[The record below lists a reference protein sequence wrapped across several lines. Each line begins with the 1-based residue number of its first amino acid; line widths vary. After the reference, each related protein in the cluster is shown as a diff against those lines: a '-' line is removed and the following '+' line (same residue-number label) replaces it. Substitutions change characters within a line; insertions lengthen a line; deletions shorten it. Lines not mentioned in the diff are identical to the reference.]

1 MSIKIH
7 PMKYFLFALSLFF
20 VGSCKPKVDEEK
32 KPAPNVVIVF
42 TDDQGYQD
50 LSCFGSP
57 NIYTPHLDQIAADGL
72 RLTNF
77 YAAQAVCSAS
87 RAALLTGCY
96 PNRIGIKGAL
106 FPQSKIGINPMETT
120 LAEMLQEQGY
130 KTGIFGKWHLG
141 HLSKFLPNNHGFDEF
156 MGIPYSNDM
165 WPVDYEGN
173 QVDKNHRKAKRYPQ
187 LPFFKNFDVVKEIKT
202 LEDQAQLTT
211 ELTEAAVD
219 FIERNK
225 DTPFFLYVPHPMPH
239 TPIAVSDKF
248 KGKSGQ
254 GRYGDVIMEIDWSV
268 GQIMNKLKEH
278 QLDKNTIFIFT
289 SDNGPWLNFG
299 NHAGSASPL
308 REGKGT
314 AWEGGQREPCV
325 VSYPNG
331 IEGGRVIDT
340 PMMTIDLL
348 PTIAEITGAKL
359 SELKI
364 DGKSVWDIWTGKSNK
379 SPHDAYF
386 FYYKSNELHGVR
398 YNGWKLYFPHTY
410 RSLNGRE
417 GGKDGYPVNYD
428 MNEIDEIELYDL
440 KNDISESKNVA
451 DQHPKIVLEIK
462 SLADEMRKKLGDKL
476 LNIKGTENRPAGSVK

>member
-1 MSIKIH
+1 
-7 PMKYFLFALSLFF
+7 MKYFLFALSLFF
-20 VGSCKPKVDEEK
+20 VGSCKPKVAEEK

-141 HLSKFLPNNHGFDEF
+141 HLPKFLPNNHGFDEF

-359 SELKI
+359 PELKI

-398 YNGWKLYFPHTY
+398 YNDWKLYFPHTY

-440 KNDISESKNVA
+440 NNDISESKNVA

-476 LNIKGTENRPAGSVK
+476 LNIKGTENRPAGSVE

>member
-1 MSIKIH
+1 
-7 PMKYFLFALSLFF
+7 MKYFLFALSLFF
-20 VGSCKPKVDEEK
+20 VGSCKPKVAEEK

-106 FPQSKIGINPMETT
+106 FPKSKIGINPMETT

-141 HLSKFLPNNHGFDEF
+141 HLPKFLPNNHGFDEF

-173 QVDKNHRKAKRYPQ
+173 QVDKNYPKAKRYPQ

-248 KGKSGQ
+248 KGKSDQ

-359 SELKI
+359 PELKI

-398 YNGWKLYFPHTY
+398 YNDWKLYFPHTY

-476 LNIKGTENRPAGSVK
+476 LNIKGTENRPAGSVE

>member
-1 MSIKIH
+1 
-7 PMKYFLFALSLFF
+7 MKYFLFALSLFF
-20 VGSCKPKVDEEK
+20 VGSCKPKVAEEK

-141 HLSKFLPNNHGFDEF
+141 HLPKFLPNNHGFDEF

-359 SELKI
+359 PELKI

-398 YNGWKLYFPHTY
+398 YNDWKLYFPHTY

-476 LNIKGTENRPAGSVK
+476 LNIKGTENRPAGSVE

>member
-1 MSIKIH
+1 
-7 PMKYFLFALSLFF
+7 MKYFLFALSLFF
-20 VGSCKPKVDEEK
+20 AGSCKPKVAEEK

-141 HLSKFLPNNHGFDEF
+141 HLPKFLPNNHGFDEF

-225 DTPFFLYVPHPMPH
+225 DNPFFLYVPHPMPH

-359 SELKI
+359 PELKI

-398 YNGWKLYFPHTY
+398 YNDWKLYFPHTY

-428 MNEIDEIELYDL
+428 MNKIDEIELYDL
-440 KNDISESKNVA
+440 NNDISESKNVA

-476 LNIKGTENRPAGSVK
+476 LNIKGTENRPAGSVE

>member
-1 MSIKIH
+1 
-7 PMKYFLFALSLFF
+7 MKYFLFALSLFF
-20 VGSCKPKVDEEK
+20 AGSCKPKVAEEK

-141 HLSKFLPNNHGFDEF
+141 HLPKFLPNNHGFDEF

-173 QVDKNHRKAKRYPQ
+173 QVDKNHPKAKRYPQ

-348 PTIAEITGAKL
+348 PTIAEITSAKL
-359 SELKI
+359 PELKI

>member
-1 MSIKIH
+1 
-7 PMKYFLFALSLFF
+7 MKYFLFALSLFF
-20 VGSCKPKVDEEK
+20 VGSCKPKVAEEK

-106 FPQSKIGINPMETT
+106 FPKSKIGINPMETT

-141 HLSKFLPNNHGFDEF
+141 HLPKFLPNNHGFDEF

-173 QVDKNHRKAKRYPQ
+173 QVDKNHPKAKRYPQ

-248 KGKSGQ
+248 KGKSDQ

-359 SELKI
+359 PELKI

-398 YNGWKLYFPHTY
+398 YNDWKLYFPHTY

-476 LNIKGTENRPAGSVK
+476 LNIKGTENRPAGSVE

>member
-1 MSIKIH
+1 
-7 PMKYFLFALSLFF
+7 MKYFLFALSLFF
-20 VGSCKPKVDEEK
+20 VGSCKPKVAEEK

-141 HLSKFLPNNHGFDEF
+141 HLPKFLPNNHGFDEF

-173 QVDKNHRKAKRYPQ
+173 QVDKNHPKAKRYPQ
-187 LPFFKNFDVVKEIKT
+187 LPFFNNFDVVKEIKT

-359 SELKI
+359 PEFKI

-398 YNGWKLYFPHTY
+398 YNDWKLYFPHTY

-428 MNEIDEIELYDL
+428 MNKIDEIELYDL
-440 KNDISESKNVA
+440 NNDISESKNVA

-462 SLADEMRKKLGDKL
+462 SLADEMRNKLGDKL
-476 LNIKGTENRPAGSVK
+476 LNIKGTENRPAGSVE

>member
-1 MSIKIH
+1 
-7 PMKYFLFALSLFF
+7 MKYFLFALSLFF
-20 VGSCKPKVDEEK
+20 AGSCKPKVAEEK

-141 HLSKFLPNNHGFDEF
+141 HLPKFLPNNHGFDEF

-173 QVDKNHRKAKRYPQ
+173 QVDKNHPKAKRYPQ

-359 SELKI
+359 PELKI

-398 YNGWKLYFPHTY
+398 YNDWKLYFPHTY

-476 LNIKGTENRPAGSVK
+476 LSIKGTENRPAGSVK

>member
-1 MSIKIH
+1 
-7 PMKYFLFALSLFF
+7 MKYFLFALSLFF
-20 VGSCKPKVDEEK
+20 VGSCKPKVAEEK

-141 HLSKFLPNNHGFDEF
+141 HLPKFLPNNHGFDEF

-173 QVDKNHRKAKRYPQ
+173 QVDKNHPKAKRYPQ
-187 LPFFKNFDVVKEIKT
+187 LPFFNNFDVVKEIKT

-359 SELKI
+359 PELKI

-398 YNGWKLYFPHTY
+398 YNDWKLYFPHTF

-440 KNDISESKNVA
+440 NNDISESKNVA

-476 LNIKGTENRPAGSVK
+476 LNIKGTENRPAGSVE

>member
-1 MSIKIH
+1 
-7 PMKYFLFALSLFF
+7 MKYFLFALSLFF
-20 VGSCKPKVDEEK
+20 AGSCKPKVAEEK

-141 HLSKFLPNNHGFDEF
+141 HLPKFLPNNHGFDEF

-173 QVDKNHRKAKRYPQ
+173 QVDKNHPKAKRYPQ
-187 LPFFKNFDVVKEIKT
+187 LPFFKNFEVVKEIKT

-359 SELKI
+359 PELKI

>member
-1 MSIKIH
+1 
-7 PMKYFLFALSLFF
+7 MKYFLFALSLFF
-20 VGSCKPKVDEEK
+20 AGSCKPKVAEEK

-87 RAALLTGCY
+87 RAALLSGCY

-106 FPQSKIGINPMETT
+106 FPKSKIGINPMETT

-141 HLSKFLPNNHGFDEF
+141 HLPKFLPNNHGFDEF

-173 QVDKNHRKAKRYPQ
+173 QVDKNHPKAKRYPQ

-202 LEDQAQLTT
+202 SEDQAQLTT

-359 SELKI
+359 TELKI

-398 YNGWKLYFPHTY
+398 YNDWKLYFPHTY

>member
-1 MSIKIH
+1 
-7 PMKYFLFALSLFF
+7 MKYFLFALSLFF
-20 VGSCKPKVDEEK
+20 AGSCKPKVAEEK

-141 HLSKFLPNNHGFDEF
+141 HLPKFLPNNHGFDEF

-173 QVDKNHRKAKRYPQ
+173 QVDKNHPKAKRYPQ

-359 SELKI
+359 TELKI

-476 LNIKGTENRPAGSVK
+476 LNIKGTENRPAGSVE

>member
-1 MSIKIH
+1 
-7 PMKYFLFALSLFF
+7 MKYFLFALSLFF
-20 VGSCKPKVDEEK
+20 VGSCKPKVAEEK

-141 HLSKFLPNNHGFDEF
+141 HLPKFLPNNHGFDEF

-359 SELKI
+359 PELKI

-386 FYYKSNELHGVR
+386 FYYNSNELHGVR
-398 YNGWKLYFPHTY
+398 YNDWKLYFPHTY

-428 MNEIDEIELYDL
+428 MNKIDEIELYDL
-440 KNDISESKNVA
+440 NNDISESKNVA

-476 LNIKGTENRPAGSVK
+476 LNIEGTENRPAGSVK

>member
-1 MSIKIH
+1 
-7 PMKYFLFALSLFF
+7 MKYFLFALSLFF
-20 VGSCKPKVDEEK
+20 AGSCKPKVAEEK

-141 HLSKFLPNNHGFDEF
+141 HLPKFLPNNHGFDEF

-173 QVDKNHRKAKRYPQ
+173 QVDKNHPKAKRYPQ
-187 LPFFKNFDVVKEIKT
+187 LPFFNNFDVVKEIKT

-359 SELKI
+359 PEFKI

-398 YNGWKLYFPHTY
+398 YNDWKLYFPHTY

-476 LNIKGTENRPAGSVK
+476 LNIKGTENRPAGSVE

>member
-1 MSIKIH
+1 V
-7 PMKYFLFALSLFF
+7 A
-20 VGSCKPKVDEEK
+20 EEK

-141 HLSKFLPNNHGFDEF
+141 HLPKFLPNNHGFDEF

-359 SELKI
+359 PELKI

-398 YNGWKLYFPHTY
+398 YNDWKLYFPHTY

-440 KNDISESKNVA
+440 NNDISESKNVA

-476 LNIKGTENRPAGSVK
+476 LNIKGTENRPAGSVE

>member
-1 MSIKIH
+1 
-7 PMKYFLFALSLFF
+7 MKYFLFALSLFF
-20 VGSCKPKVDEEK
+20 VGSCKPKVAEEK

-87 RAALLTGCY
+87 RAALLSGCY
-96 PNRIGIKGAL
+96 SNRIGIKGAL
-106 FPQSKIGINPMETT
+106 FPKSKIGINPMETT

-141 HLSKFLPNNHGFDEF
+141 HLPKFLPNNHGFDEF

-225 DTPFFLYVPHPMPH
+225 DNPFFLYVPHPMPH

-359 SELKI
+359 PELKI

-379 SPHDAYF
+379 SPHDAF
-386 FYYKSNELHGVR
+386 FFIINR
-398 YNGWKLYFPHTY
+398 M
-410 RSLNGRE
+410 
-417 GGKDGYPVNYD
+417 NYT
-428 MNEIDEIELYDL
+428 
-440 KNDISESKNVA
+440 A
-451 DQHPKIVLEIK
+451 
-462 SLADEMRKKLGDKL
+462 
-476 LNIKGTENRPAGSVK
+476 

>member
-1 MSIKIH
+1 
-7 PMKYFLFALSLFF
+7 MKYFLFALSLFF
-20 VGSCKPKVDEEK
+20 VGSCKPKVAEEK

-141 HLSKFLPNNHGFDEF
+141 HLPKFLPNNHGFDEF

-248 KGKSGQ
+248 KGKSDQ

-331 IEGGRVIDT
+331 IVGGRVIDT

-359 SELKI
+359 PELKI

-398 YNGWKLYFPHTY
+398 YNDWKLYFPHTY

-440 KNDISESKNVA
+440 KNDISESQNVA

>member
-1 MSIKIH
+1 
-7 PMKYFLFALSLFF
+7 MKYFLFALSLFF
-20 VGSCKPKVDEEK
+20 AGSCKPKVAEEK

-141 HLSKFLPNNHGFDEF
+141 HLPKFLPNNHGFDEF

-173 QVDKNHRKAKRYPQ
+173 QVDKNHPKAKRYPQ

-359 SELKI
+359 PELKI

>member
-1 MSIKIH
+1 
-7 PMKYFLFALSLFF
+7 MKYFLFALSLFF
-20 VGSCKPKVDEEK
+20 VGSCKPKVAEEK

-87 RAALLTGCY
+87 RAALLSGCY

-106 FPQSKIGINPMETT
+106 FPKSKIGINPMETT

-141 HLSKFLPNNHGFDEF
+141 HLPKFLPNNHGFDEF

-359 SELKI
+359 PELKI

-398 YNGWKLYFPHTY
+398 YNDWKLYFPHTY

-476 LNIKGTENRPAGSVK
+476 LNIEGTENRPAGSFE

>member
-1 MSIKIH
+1 
-7 PMKYFLFALSLFF
+7 
-20 VGSCKPKVDEEK
+20 
-32 KPAPNVVIVF
+32 VVIVF

-141 HLSKFLPNNHGFDEF
+141 HLPKFLPNNHGFDEF

-173 QVDKNHRKAKRYPQ
+173 QVDKNHPKAKRYPQ

-278 QLDKNTIFIFT
+278 QLDKNTIFILPVT
-289 SDNGPWLNFG
+289 
-299 NHAGSASPL
+299 
-308 REGKGT
+308 
-314 AWEGGQREPCV
+314 
-325 VSYPNG
+325 
-331 IEGGRVIDT
+331 
-340 PMMTIDLL
+340 MDL
-348 PTIAEITGAKL
+348 G
-359 SELKI
+359 
-364 DGKSVWDIWTGKSNK
+364 
-379 SPHDAYF
+379 
-386 FYYKSNELHGVR
+386 
-398 YNGWKLYFPHTY
+398 
-410 RSLNGRE
+410 
-417 GGKDGYPVNYD
+417 
-428 MNEIDEIELYDL
+428 
-440 KNDISESKNVA
+440 
-451 DQHPKIVLEIK
+451 
-462 SLADEMRKKLGDKL
+462 
-476 LNIKGTENRPAGSVK
+476 

>member
-1 MSIKIH
+1 
-7 PMKYFLFALSLFF
+7 MKYFLFALSLFF
-20 VGSCKPKVDEEK
+20 AGSCKPKVAEEK

-106 FPQSKIGINPMETT
+106 FPKSKIGINPMETT

-141 HLSKFLPNNHGFDEF
+141 HLPKFLPNNHGFDEF

-202 LEDQAQLTT
+202 SEDQAQLTT

-225 DTPFFLYVPHPMPH
+225 DNPFFLYVPHPMPH

-359 SELKI
+359 PELKI

-398 YNGWKLYFPHTY
+398 YNDWKLYFPHTY

-428 MNEIDEIELYDL
+428 MNKIDEIELYDL
-440 KNDISESKNVA
+440 NNDISESKNVA

-476 LNIKGTENRPAGSVK
+476 LSIKGTENRPAGSVK

>member
-1 MSIKIH
+1 
-7 PMKYFLFALSLFF
+7 MKYFLFALSLFF

-32 KPAPNVVIVF
+32 KPPPNVVIVF

-141 HLSKFLPNNHGFDEF
+141 HLPKFLPNNHGFDEF

-173 QVDKNHRKAKRYPQ
+173 QVDKNHPKAKRYPQ

-359 SELKI
+359 PELKI

-398 YNGWKLYFPHTY
+398 YNDWKLYFPHTY

>member
-1 MSIKIH
+1 MSS
-7 PMKYFLFALSLFF
+7 F
-20 VGSCKPKVDEEK
+20 KPKVAEEK
-32 KPAPNVVIVF
+32 KLAPNVVIVF

-57 NIYTPHLDQIAADGL
+57 NIDTPHLDKIAADGL

-96 PNRIGIKGAL
+96 PNRIGIEGAL
-106 FPQSKIGINPMETT
+106 FPQNKIGINPMETT
-120 LAEMLQEQGY
+120 LAEMLQERGY

-173 QVDKNHRKAKRYPQ
+173 QVDKNHPKAKRYPQ
-187 LPFFKNFDVVKEIKT
+187 LPFFKNFDVVKEIRT
-202 LEDQAQLTT
+202 LGDQAQLTT
-211 ELTEAAVD
+211 ELTDAAVD

-248 KGKSGQ
+248 KGKSDQ

-331 IEGGRVIDT
+331 FEGGRVIDT

-359 SELKI
+359 PELKI

-398 YNGWKLYFPHTY
+398 YNDWKLYFPHTY

-417 GGKDGYPVNYD
+417 GGKYGYPVNYD
-428 MNEIDEIELYDL
+428 MNETDEIELYDL
-440 KNDISESKNVA
+440 KKDISESKNVA
-451 DQHPKIVLEIK
+451 NQHPKIVLEIK
-462 SLADEMRKKLGDKL
+462 FLANEIRKKLGDKL
-476 LNIKGTENRPAGSVK
+476 LNIEGTENRPVGSVEQ

>member
-1 MSIKIH
+1 
-7 PMKYFLFALSLFF
+7 MKYFLFALSLFF
-20 VGSCKPKVDEEK
+20 VGSCKPKVAEEK

-141 HLSKFLPNNHGFDEF
+141 HLPKFLPNNHGFDEF

-248 KGKSGQ
+248 MGKSDQ

-359 SELKI
+359 PELKI

-462 SLADEMRKKLGDKL
+462 SLADEMRKILGDKL

>member
-1 MSIKIH
+1 
-7 PMKYFLFALSLFF
+7 MKYFLFALSLFF
-20 VGSCKPKVDEEK
+20 AGSCKPKVAEEK

-141 HLSKFLPNNHGFDEF
+141 HLPKFLPNNHGFDEF

-359 SELKI
+359 PELKI

-398 YNGWKLYFPHTY
+398 YNDWKLYFPHTY

-440 KNDISESKNVA
+440 NNDISESKNVA

-476 LNIKGTENRPAGSVK
+476 LNIKGTENRPAGSVE